1 MLEKWKITLDIDKVL
16 DVVLMDLSNAFDKI
30 NHDLL
35 ITVPNGHDFRR
46 DSLLC
51 MFSYLKKEMSKIQY

>member
-35 ITVPNGHDFRR
+35 ITIPNGHDFRR
-46 DSLLC
+46 ASLLC